1 MKKNLRL
8 RRNSD
13 FTRVYRSGFRIYHQ
27 EFAIF
32 GRKNGKPTN
41 RYGFSLSKKLGNA
54 VTRNRLKRQL
64 REIVRLQ
71 EDRFPQGFDFII
83 MPNPTAIGKTY
94 SELEEFL
101 FRGVE
106 IWKQKKEK
114 KQKKNLSKEAQKK
127 EETIEGEKCEN
138 QERPHE

>member
-1 MKKNLRL
+1 
-8 RRNSD
+8 
-13 FTRVYRSGFRIYHQ
+13 
-27 EFAIF
+27 
-32 GRKNGKPTN
+32 
-41 RYGFSLSKKLGNA
+41 
-54 VTRNRLKRQL
+54 
-64 REIVRLQ
+64 
-71 EDRFPQGFDFII
+71 

-94 SELEEFL
+94 SELEESL